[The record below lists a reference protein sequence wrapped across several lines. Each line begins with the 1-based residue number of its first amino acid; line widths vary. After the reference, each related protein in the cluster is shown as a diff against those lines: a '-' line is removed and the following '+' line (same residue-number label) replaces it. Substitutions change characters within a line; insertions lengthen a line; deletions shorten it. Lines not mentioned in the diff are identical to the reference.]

1 MVTGEIVGIEHDPAR
16 SAPLADIQFEDGD
29 RRLVLAPEATKGEI
43 AEAVEQQFDVGV
55 ASVNTQMRMDGD
67 KKATV
72 TLVEGDDAQEVASR
86 IGVF

>member
-1 MVTGEIVGIEHDPAR
+1 MTLKHPIVTEKAMNDMDFENK
-16 SAPLADIQFEDGD
+16 LQFVC
-29 RRLVLAPEATKGEI
+29 LPEATKPDI

-55 ASVNTQMRMDGD
+55 ASVNTQMTMNGE

-72 TLVEGDDAQEVASR
+72 ELSPDDDAQEVASR